1 MDYAYDYVYDVL
13 QLLVRLIDI
22 SCSFTL
28 KLVWN
33 YGGHKNDNK
42 AAKTTVNKEN
52 DRKLRKQ

>member
-1 MDYAYDYVYDVL
+1 MI
-13 QLLVRLIDI
+13 LVVALGW
-22 SCSFTL
+22 S
-28 KLVWN
+28 LVWN